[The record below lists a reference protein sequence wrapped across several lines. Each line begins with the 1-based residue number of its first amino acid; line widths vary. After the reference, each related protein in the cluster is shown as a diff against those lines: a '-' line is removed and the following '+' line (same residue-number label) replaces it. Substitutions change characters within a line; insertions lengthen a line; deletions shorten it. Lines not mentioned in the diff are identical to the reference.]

1 MITKEYALAEAFS
14 VSAST
19 MSGAITGVQAR
30 LKMFNPRILY
40 THCFNHVLNLC
51 LVDTVIVVDNARHFF
66 DLLQAIYV
74 FISRSAVHIK
84 FMEFQKEDSK
94 TRYAIQLKNNMK
106 QGELVVLYLLKQFF
120 HLFQQLFK
128 H

>member
-1 MITKEYALAEAFS
+1 MVLTMITKEYALAEAFS

-66 DLLQAIYV
+66 DLLQAIFMSLFPGQQ
-74 FISRSAVHIK
+74 FILNLRNFKKKIV
-84 FMEFQKEDSK
+84 
-94 TRYAIQLKNNMK
+94 R
-106 QGELVVLYLLKQFF
+106 QGM
-120 HLFQQLFK
+120 
-128 H
+128 